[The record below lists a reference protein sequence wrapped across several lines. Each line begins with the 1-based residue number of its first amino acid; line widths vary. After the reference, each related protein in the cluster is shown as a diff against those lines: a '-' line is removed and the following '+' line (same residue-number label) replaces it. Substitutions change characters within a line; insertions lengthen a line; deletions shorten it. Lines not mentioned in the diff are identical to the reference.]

1 MVELAKGS
9 LQPEVVGA
17 ISRSPK
23 PTSLV
28 HGVELTVTGAAA
40 HGVGLAAA
48 TVVLAAEVLR
58 GVNLAVAAVHG
69 VIQRRLKRNPR

>member
-1 MVELAKGS
+1 MVELARGS
-9 LQPEVVGA
+9 LQPEVAGA
-17 ISRSPK
+17 ISRSLK

-40 HGVGLAAA
+40 HGVA
-48 TVVLAAEVLR
+48 TATMVLAAEVLR

-69 VIQRRLKRNPR
+69 VIRRKLKRNPG

>member
-1 MVELAKGS
+1 MVELARGS
-9 LQPEVVGA
+9 LQPEVAGA
-17 ISRSPK
+17 ISRSLK

-28 HGVELTVTGAAA
+28 HGVELTVTGAAV

-48 TVVLAAEVLR
+48 TMILAAEVLR

-69 VIQRRLKRNPR
+69 VIRRRLKRNPR

>member
-9 LQPEVVGA
+9 LQPEVAGA

-23 PTSLV
+23 PTSLA

-40 HGVGLAAA
+40 HGVAAA
-48 TVVLAAEVLR
+48 TMVLATQVLR

-69 VIQRRLKRNPR
+69 VIRRKLKRNPG

>member
-1 MVELAKGS
+1 MELARGS
-9 LQPEVVGA
+9 LQPEVAGA
-17 ISRSPK
+17 IARSLK

-28 HGVELTVTGAAA
+28 HGVELTVTGAAV

-48 TVVLAAEVLR
+48 TVILAAELLR

-69 VIQRRLKRNPR
+69 VIRRRLKRTPR